1 MLVDRKRY
9 VDRIMLFSDTDLVKV
24 VTGIRRCGKSS
35 LLALV
40 QQRLRDQGVR
50 EAQIASVN
58 LESRKPQIRDDGELY
73 QYFEDASTR
82 SPGKLYIFI
91 DEVQRIDG
99 WHDVVNALRVDLD
112 CDIYVTGSN
121 AFLLSS
127 SIATYLSGRYVEI
140 NVLPLVFSEYA
151 DFCGLE
157 LQAGSDML
165 GTKSGKT
172 YTFDSIFERFMRYG
186 GMPAIASLSTE
197 QEQHFTYAK
206 SLYDT
211 IITRDV
217 LDRERHASERLVS
230 DPDLLRRVADF
241 LADNIGNLSSV
252 DGISNELTRLGR
264 SVADKT
270 VASYIKVLEDAYLFY
285 ECRRFDLRGKGLLK
299 TNPKIYL
306 SDVGMRRWLL
316 GGKLSDTGRIF
327 ENLVFLQLLYEGY
340 EVQVGKL
347 YQKEIDFV
355 AIRDDQRIY
364 LQVADT
370 LTGEA
375 TLNREL
381 EPLRAI
387 RDSYPKMI
395 VARKDAI
402 SQNVEG
408 IAIVPARDFFLPSNS
423 TQ

>member
-1 MLVDRKRY
+1 MLVNRDKY

-35 LLALV
+35 LLALI
-40 QQRLRDQGVR
+40 QQRLRSQGVR

-58 LESRKPQIRDDGELY
+58 LESRNPRIRNDDELY
-73 QYFEDASTR
+73 QYFENAAASC
-82 SPGKLYIFI
+82 PGRLSVFI

-140 NVLPLVFSEYA
+140 NVLPLAFSEYVN
-151 DFCGLE
+151 FCGLKP
-157 LQAGSDML
+157 QGSSDML
-165 GTKSGKT
+165 GAENGEAH
-172 YTFDSIFERFMRYG
+172 TFDSVFEQFMRYG
-186 GMPAIASLSTE
+186 GMPAIASLATE
-197 QEQHFTYAK
+197 QERHFAYAK

-217 LDRERHASERLVS
+217 LDRERHASERLIS

-241 LADNIGNLSSV
+241 LADNIGNLSSAN
-252 DGISNELTRLGR
+252 GIAGELTRLG
-264 SVADKT
+264 SSIADKT
-270 VASYIKVLEDAYLFY
+270 AASYITALEDAYLFY

-306 SDVGMRRWLL
+306 SDIGMRQWLL
-316 GGKLSDTGRIF
+316 GGRLSDTGRIF
-327 ENLVFLQLLYEGY
+327 ENLVYLQLLYEGY

-355 AIRDDQRIY
+355 AIRDDRRMY
-364 LQVADT
+364 LQVADA
-370 LTGEA
+370 LTSEA
-375 TLNREL
+375 TLKREL

-387 RDSYPKMI
+387 RDAYPKII

-402 SQNVEG
+402 AQNVDG
-408 IAIVPARDFFLPSNS
+408 IAVVPAKEFFLSPS
-423 TQ
+423 TA